1 MLGMLSLEMSV
12 INIQEEMLSSG
23 LKSFWRGIAEL

>member
-1 MLGMLSLEMSV
+1 MLAMLSLEMSV
-12 INIQEEMLSSG
+12 TNIQEETLSSS